1 MNNSGVE
8 KKIIGDWSLIN
19 SQAGDL
25 YSAQD
30 FFAFKAEF
38 LKKELSE
45 IKSDV
50 EFGIIEF
57 KQSVLQ
63 NTFSFIESLKYDSRD
78 FSQIGEQATRL
89 RYLIY
94 INLIQKFLCTGSIR
108 IRKNPAVKDSRNE
121 DTNPNTIVDLKT
133 VIAEVSRLIGEKTE
147 LKGNPYIKNILMQ
160 VQIYKKEL
168 AETQRLAANMPR
180 EKAVGLINNFKTRIA
195 EISASASDNFQK
207 LQQEINPPPEKP
219 EEGLISYNLKPL
231 TLLFE
236 GQGKSASMLAS
247 RFRLVSDEHY
257 GARDVLLPL
266 IDKKEAFMEQIEK
279 ELSVYA
285 QLEPF
290 EGGKRKAAMEFTR
303 EIIRILSREA
313 EDAFR

>member
-8 KKIIGDWSLIN
+8 KKIIGDWSLIT

-38 LKKELSE
+38 LKKELDE
-45 IKSDV
+45 LKSDV

-63 NTFSFIESLKYDSRD
+63 DTFSFIESLKYDSKD
-78 FSQIGEQATRL
+78 FSRIGHQALRL
-89 RYLIY
+89 SYLVY
-94 INLIQKFLCTGSIR
+94 LNLIQKYICTGSIR
-108 IRKNPAVKDSRNE
+108 IRKNAAIKETVKE
-121 DTNPNTIVDLKT
+121 EPNSHAAVDLKT
-133 VIAEVSRLIGEKTE
+133 VIAEVSRLIGEKPE
-147 LKGNPYIKNILMQ
+147 LKGNTYIKNILMQ

-168 AETQRLAANMPR
+168 AETQRIAAKMPR

-195 EISASASDNFQK
+195 EISDSVSDNFNK
-207 LQQEINPPPEKP
+207 LQQEINPAPEKAA
-219 EEGLISYNLKPL
+219 EGLISYNLRPL
-231 TLLFE
+231 APLFDA
-236 GQGKSASMLAS
+236 QAKSASMLAS
-247 RFRLVSDEHY
+247 RFHLVSDEHY
-257 GARDVLLPL
+257 GARDVLLPML
-266 IDKKEAFMEQIEK
+266 EKKDAFLGQIDKEMAA
-279 ELSVYA
+279 YA

-290 EGGKRKAAMEFTR
+290 DGGKRKASMEFTR

-313 EDAFR
+313 EDAYR